1 MILCLKSINKTK
13 IMAEAIQV
21 SKNRVVPM
29 DKVRNI
35 GIIAHIDGG
44 KTTTTERLLFYT
56 GNIHKIG
63 SVDEGTTTTDSMIQ
77 ERERGITIQSACVTT
92 YWKNYRINI
101 IDTPGHVDFTAEVER
116 SLRVLDGAIMIFDGN
131 AGVQAQS
138 ETVWRQADKYQ
149 VPRLAYVNKM
159 DKIGASFQAT
169 LESIKQKLH
178 APIVSVVYPIGE
190 EHDFMGVI
198 DLMEM
203 KMIVYDKDEEGM
215 EFTVKDVTPEYL
227 EAATAARAA
236 MVEKIASEDE
246 TLMEKFLSDQEISVA
261 ELKAV
266 LRHATINRKL
276 FPVYCG
282 ASWRNKGIHPILDAI
297 VDYLPS
303 PLDIPP
309 TEGFDIVTGEVIS
322 RKAEN
327 QEPFSGLLFKVQSDP
342 HVGTLSYVRIYSGT
356 VKTGQE
362 VYNPNKQKNERIG
375 RLLLMHADKREG
387 IEEGYA
393 GEIIACIGLKE
404 STTGDTLCDKL
415 HPISLSPIQFS
426 EPVISLSIEPETA
439 DDQEKMGAALNRL
452 SSEDPTFKVSYNHET
467 GQTIIAGMGE
477 LYLEIIVD
485 RLKREFGV
493 NVKTGAP
500 QVAYRE
506 TISANAEGE
515 GKYIHQSGGHG
526 QYGHCKIRIEPKNRG
541 EGVEF
546 VNAIK
551 GGVIPANFIPAI
563 EKGVRETLT
572 KGIIAGYPCTDIKIS
587 VYDGSYHD
595 VDSSEAAFKLAGS
608 YAIKDAFVQ
617 ANPLILE
624 PIMKFEVATPS
635 EFLGTVIGDLSSR
648 RGQVGGTSEAF
659 GFTTVTATV
668 PLEAVRGYATV
679 IRSLTQ
685 GRGSFYMEPS
695 HYDPVPRDIQEKL
708 TIKTTD
714 KKD

>member
-1 MILCLKSINKTK
+1 
-13 IMAEAIQV
+13 MADAIKL
-21 SKNRVVPM
+21 SKNRDVPM

-63 SVDEGTTTTDSMIQ
+63 SVDAGTTTTDTMVQ

-92 YWKNYRINI
+92 YWHDYRINI

-116 SLRVLDGAIMIFDGN
+116 SLRVLDGAIMIFDAN

-138 ETVWRQADKYQ
+138 ETVWRQADKYG
-149 VPRLAYVNKM
+149 VPRIAFVNKM
-159 DKIGASFQAT
+159 DKVGASFQGT
-169 LESIKQKLH
+169 LDSITAKLRS
-178 APIVSVVYPIGE
+178 PIVAMVLPIGE
-190 EHDFMGVI
+190 EHAHVGVI

-227 EAATAARAA
+227 DAAKAARAK
-236 MVEKIASEDE
+236 MVEKIAGEDE
-246 TLMEKFLSDQEISVA
+246 ALMEKFLNDEDISIP
-261 ELKAV
+261 ELKSA
-266 LRHATINRKL
+266 LRKATIARKL
-276 FPVYCG
+276 FPVFCG
-282 ASWRNKGIHPILDAI
+282 AAWRNKGIHPILDAI
-297 VDYLPS
+297 VEYLPS

-309 TEGFDIVTGEVIS
+309 IEGYDVNTQEKIS
-322 RKAEN
+322 RKPLKT
-327 QEPFSGLLFKVQSDP
+327 EPLAAMLFKVQSDA
-342 HVGTLSYVRIYSGT
+342 HVGTLSYVRVYSGT
-356 VKTGQE
+356 IKAGSE
-362 VYNPNKQKNERIG
+362 VYNSTKQKTERIG

-387 IEEGYA
+387 IEEGFA

-404 STTGDTLCDKL
+404 STTGDTLCDKSA
-415 HPISLSPIQFS
+415 PISLSPIQFS
-426 EPVISLSIEPETA
+426 EPVISLSIEPETT

-452 SSEDPTFKVSYNHET
+452 AIEDPTFRVSYNHET

-477 LYLEIIVD
+477 LYLDIIVD
-485 RLKREFGV
+485 RLRREFGV
-493 NVKTGAP
+493 GVKTGSP

-506 TISANAEGE
+506 TISENADGE

-526 QYGHCKIRIEPKNRG
+526 QYGHCKIKIEPKNRG
-541 EGVEF
+541 EGIEF
-546 VNAIK
+546 INGIK
-551 GGVIPANFIPAI
+551 GGIIPANFIPAI
-563 EKGVRETLT
+563 EKGVKETLV
-572 KGIIAGYPCTDIKIS
+572 KGIIAGYPCTDLKIT
-587 VYDGSYHD
+587 VFDGSYHD
-595 VDSSEAAFKLAGS
+595 VDSSEAAFKLAGA
-608 YAIKDAFVQ
+608 YAIKDAFVR
-617 ANPLILE
+617 AKPLILE

-648 RGQVGGTSEAF
+648 RGQINGTTDSL
-659 GFTTVTATV
+659 GFTTINAFI

-695 HYDPVPRDIQEKL
+695 HYDPVPQAIQAAL
-708 TIKTTD
+708 TIKTNG
-714 KKD
+714 KE